1 MSLPHQ
7 RSQRVAGLD
16 SLRFVLALWVVFSH
30 FGFVPIR
37 PLEHATGGPLLYARG
52 AYHNLFCGPAAVIVF
67 FLISGFCIHHQYRY
81 DAIRSY
87 ATYYTRR
94 YVRIVI
100 PMVAAIA
107 LYLSR
112 GLDLTDWHQTL
123 LWSIV
128 CEEIYYLIY
137 PLLLALRKRIGWT
150 GLLGLAYAGAAAVIA
165 TEPRALEYIAYG
177 PRLTWL
183 LGLPCWLLG
192 CLLAERYDAER
203 LPSASAIWMW
213 RGVAWGFGSAASIL
227 RFHGGIGYPL
237 TLTLFAPF
245 GYFWLAREIA
255 WFREHKP
262 LRWLELA
269 GAWSYSLYL
278 MHPYAESLV
287 GAEANWYVKI
297 AITLSV
303 SVAFYLV
310 IERPS
315 HRAARALGRRMEKLK
330 IEN

>member
-1 MSLPHQ
+1 MSAPHH
-7 RSQRVAGLD
+7 RSPRVAGLD

-30 FGFVPIR
+30 FGFVPVA
-37 PLEHATGGPLLYARG
+37 PLERATDGPLLYARG
-52 AYHNLFCGPAAVIVF
+52 VYHNLFCGPAAVIVF
-67 FLISGFCIHHQYRY
+67 FLISGFCIHHQYRR

-112 GLDLTDWHQTL
+112 GLDLTEWHKTL

-128 CEEIYYLIY
+128 CEEIYYLVY
-137 PLLLALRKRIGWT
+137 PLLLALRKRIGWKC
-150 GLLGLAYAGAAAVIA
+150 LLGLAYAGAAAVVA

-177 PRLTWL
+177 PRLTWI

-192 CLLAERYDAER
+192 CLLAERHDDEG
-203 LPSASAIWMW
+203 LPSARGIWTW
-213 RGVAWGFGSAASIL
+213 RMAAWGLGSAASML

-237 TLTLFAPF
+237 TLTLFAAF

-255 WFREHKP
+255 WSRAHEP

-269 GAWSYSLYL
+269 GTWSYSLYL

-287 GAEANWYVKI
+287 GAGANWFAKLAI
-297 AITLSV
+297 ALAV
-303 SVAFYLV
+303 SVGFYLT

-315 HRAARALGRRMEKLK
+315 HRAAQALGRRLA
-330 IEN
+330 